1 MPVIKGGKNDFLCHF
16 YDICCLLSALVT
28 YGEPTPG
35 NYYMHEV
42 VPPKGHFWGVHGRRN
57 CKSRYSPQVGFL
69 LPYTFLVFKRSLRF
83 FWGLL
88 LWMLSIGGARHPDPC
103 TSSFPSGFSIEFLN
117 VGGWL
122 SGGDLALES
131 TAHFLAIAEHRLVP
145 ARARTVT
152 TQLRQARRSSVW
164 APSCQ
169 DVTPG
174 GHAGVGVISLHGAP
188 LSLPTL
194 FDPSFKEFF
203 RIGRAMRVILPLGNG
218 GVVHLF
224 VIYGHQGAEN
234 DPEKLQ
240 LSEHLFA
247 AVLAEAR
254 MCCAGQPVILAG
266 DFNADPI
273 VITSLAKGISDG
285 QWVDLEHAFAF

>member
-1 MPVIKGGKNDFLCHF
+1 
-16 YDICCLLSALVT
+16 
-28 YGEPTPG
+28 
-35 NYYMHEV
+35 
-42 VPPKGHFWGVHGRRN
+42 
-57 CKSRYSPQVGFL
+57 
-69 LPYTFLVFKRSLRF
+69 
-83 FWGLL
+83 
-88 LWMLSIGGARHPDPC
+88 MLSIGRARHPGPC

-122 SGGDLALES
+122 SRSDLALES
-131 TAHFLAIAEHRLVP
+131 SAHFLAIAEHRLVP

-224 VIYGHQGAEN
+224 VVIYGYESAEN

-240 LSEHLFA
+240 LTEHLFA

-254 MCCAGQPVILAG
+254 MCCAGQPVLLVV
-266 DFNADPI
+266 DFNADPT
-273 VITSLAKGISDG
+273 VIHSLAKGISDG
-285 QWVDLEHAFAF
+285 QWVDLERAFAFGRGVPPSSTCQFQLDEDKGSRRDFLLACSTALAAASACYVLPDRWFTPHF

>member
-1 MPVIKGGKNDFLCHF
+1 
-16 YDICCLLSALVT
+16 
-28 YGEPTPG
+28 
-35 NYYMHEV
+35 
-42 VPPKGHFWGVHGRRN
+42 
-57 CKSRYSPQVGFL
+57 
-69 LPYTFLVFKRSLRF
+69 
-83 FWGLL
+83 
-88 LWMLSIGGARHPDPC
+88 MLSIGRARHPGPF
-103 TSSFPSGFSIEFLN
+103 TSSTPSGFSIEFLN

-122 SGGDLALES
+122 SRGYLALES
-131 TAHFLAIAEHRLVP
+131 SAHFLAIAEHRLVP

-169 DVTPG
+169 DVTLV

-203 RIGRAMRVILPLGNG
+203 RISRAMRVIFLLGNG
-218 GVVHLF
+218 GVVHLL
-224 VIYGHQGAEN
+224 VIYGYQGAEN

-254 MCCAGQPVILAG
+254 MCCAGQPVLLAG
-266 DFNADPI
+266 GYFRWPMGRFGACLCLWSWSS
-273 VITSLAKGISDG
+273 SLLYLSI
-285 QWVDLEHAFAF
+285 QT